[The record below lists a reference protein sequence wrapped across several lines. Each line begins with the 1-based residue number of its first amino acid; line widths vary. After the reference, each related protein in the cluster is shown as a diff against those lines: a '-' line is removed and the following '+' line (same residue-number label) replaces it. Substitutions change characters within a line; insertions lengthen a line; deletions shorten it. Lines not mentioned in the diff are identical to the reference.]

1 MKVLQLYY
9 KMPFP
14 MHDGGSYSIYSASLS
29 LISQDI
35 DLTILAMNMMKAPA
49 SEDLIP
55 QDFKL
60 NTRFKSVVVDN
71 RVKPLSALIS
81 LIGNKSY
88 FAGRFISKDF
98 SKSLIAL
105 LHENEFDM
113 VQLEHLYLCQYI
125 DVVRKYSNARI
136 VLRAQNVEH
145 KIWQHYAAKLTNPFL
160 KWYFT
165 IESNKL
171 KEIEDIACCL
181 VDGIISLT
189 KEDGAYFK
197 SVRFKTSATLGAM
210 HKYNLKVRAI
220 PIGIIPNGSAGQSP
234 GNQDGLPLVY
244 HLGSMDWR
252 PNVEGI
258 RWFIKEVLPLIVEKM
273 PDIRVHI
280 AGRNMPSWFFG
291 QRSKNL
297 IVDTNVTDSA
307 EYQRDKAIMVVPLL
321 SGSGIRVKIL
331 EGMALGKTIIATS
344 LAATG
349 IVNKEHDN
357 VSGDEQPVIIADSP
371 HEFAEQVCKYA
382 KSAVLCREI
391 GDRAFKLASEE
402 YNINNIGVSIV
413 SFYKQLAD

>member
-14 MHDGGSYSIYSASLS
+14 MHDGGAYSIYSSSLS

-35 DLTILAMNMMKAPA
+35 DLTILAMNMKKAPT

-55 QDFKL
+55 PDFKSK
-60 NTRFKSVVVDN
+60 TRFKSIVVDN
-71 RVKPLSALIS
+71 RVKPLNALLS
-81 LIGNKSY
+81 LIGKKSY

-98 SKSLIAL
+98 SNSLIAL
-105 LHENEFDM
+105 LIENEFDL

-136 VLRAQNVEH
+136 ALRAQNVEH
-145 KIWQHYAAKLTNPFL
+145 KIWQHYASKRTNPFL
-160 KWYFT
+160 KFYLT
-165 IESNKL
+165 LESTKL
-171 KEIEDIACCL
+171 KEFEEKMCCL

-189 KEDGAYFK
+189 EEDGAYFK
-197 SVRFKTSATLGAM
+197 SVNLKTSAALGPM
-210 HKYNLKVRAI
+210 HKNNIKVRAI
-220 PIGIIPNGSAGQSP
+220 PIGIIPNGSTGQSS
-234 GNQDGLPLVY
+234 GNQEGLPLVY

-252 PNVEGI
+252 PNAEGI
-258 RWFIKEVLPLIVEKM
+258 RWFIKDVLPLIVDKM

-291 QRSKNL
+291 QKCKNL
-297 IVDTNVTDSA
+297 IVDTNIIDSA

-357 VSGDEQPVIIADSP
+357 ISGEEEPVIIADSP
-371 HEFAEQVCKYA
+371 NEFAEQVCKYA
-382 KSAVLCREI
+382 SSAELCREI
-391 GDRAFKLASEE
+391 GDRAFKRASEE
-402 YNINNIGVSIV
+402 YNIKNIGASIV
-413 SFYKQLAD
+413 SFYKQLAN